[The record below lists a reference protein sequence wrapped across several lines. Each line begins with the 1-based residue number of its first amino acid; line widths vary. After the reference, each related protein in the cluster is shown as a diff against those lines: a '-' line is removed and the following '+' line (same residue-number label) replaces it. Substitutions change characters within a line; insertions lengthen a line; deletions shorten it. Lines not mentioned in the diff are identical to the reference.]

1 MESIKFKE
9 YKNTKAKYIGIGLL
23 LFSIF
28 IMTQELSGIIL
39 TVIGLLV
46 LGVHTEIEV
55 FKNFENKLNIILFNM
70 KLFSI
75 QTELIYPEYISLFGQ
90 SFSSDNEFS
99 TVSALGSTASFD
111 FYVIRF
117 FGENNKNDI
126 VYKSKNK
133 EVVLIK
139 GKQLANLL
147 NVELLNKLED

>member
-117 FGENNKNDI
+117 FGKNNKNDI
-126 VYKSKNK
+126 VFKSKNK

>member
-23 LFSIF
+23 LFSFF

-126 VYKSKNK
+126 VFKSKNK
-133 EVVLIK
+133 EEVLIK

-147 NVELLNKLED
+147 NVELLNKLEN

>member
-1 MESIKFKE
+1 MKSIKFKE

-23 LFSIF
+23 LFSLF

-126 VYKSKNK
+126 VFKSKNK
-133 EVVLIK
+133 EEVLIK

-147 NVELLNKLED
+147 NVELLNKLEN

>member
-1 MESIKFKE
+1 MESIKIKE
-9 YKNTKAKYIGIGLL
+9 YKNTKSKYIGIGLL

-126 VYKSKNK
+126 VFKSKNK
-133 EVVLIK
+133 EEVLIK

-147 NVELLNKLED
+147 NVELLNKLEN

>member
-126 VYKSKNK
+126 VFKSKNK
-133 EVVLIK
+133 EEVLIK

-147 NVELLNKLED
+147 NVELLNKLEN

>member
-23 LFSIF
+23 LFSLF
-28 IMTQELSGIIL
+28 IMTQELSVIIL

-55 FKNFENKLNIILFNM
+55 FKNFENKLNIIIFNM

-126 VYKSKNK
+126 VFKSKNK
-133 EVVLIK
+133 EEVLIK

-147 NVELLNKLED
+147 NVELLNKLEN

>member
-55 FKNFENKLNIILFNM
+55 FKNFENKLNIILFNV

-75 QTELIYPEYISLFGQ
+75 RTELIYPEYISLFGQ

>member
-23 LFSIF
+23 VFSLF
-28 IMTQELSGIIL
+28 IMTQDLSGIIL
-39 TVIGLLV
+39 TIIGVLI

-75 QTELIYPEYISLFGQ
+75 KKELISPEYVSLFGQ

-99 TVSALGSTASFD
+99 TVSALGSKASFD

-126 VYKSKNK
+126 VFKSKNK
-133 EVVLIK
+133 EVVLRK
-139 GKQLANLL
+139 GKQLSIML
-147 NVELLNKLED
+147 NVELLNKLAD